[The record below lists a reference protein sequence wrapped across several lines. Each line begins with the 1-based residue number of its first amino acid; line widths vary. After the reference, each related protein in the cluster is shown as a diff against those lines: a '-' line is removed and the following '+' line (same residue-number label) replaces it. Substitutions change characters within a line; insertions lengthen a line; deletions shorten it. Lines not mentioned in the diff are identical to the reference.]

1 MHIRMRRDSNN
12 EKKKE
17 NPKLFCT
24 LWSCNFSIFWI
35 LPIVWVILTSFRA
48 GKGSYSGSFIPESF
62 TITNFTRLFTETEVF
77 NFPRWFGNTFFVA
90 IFTCILS
97 TFYLLSI
104 AYVMSRLRFRARK
117 PLLNISLILGMF
129 PGFMSMIAIYY
140 ILKGVGL
147 TDGSLKILALILV
160 YSGGSGILQFYVAK
174 GFFDMIPKAID
185 EAAMV
190 DGATNWKIFTK
201 IIMPLSK
208 PIIIYTVITSFLAP
222 WIDFILAKV
231 IVGSDAKY
239 YTVGNR
245 TLEYVREG
253 KYLPM
258 VHSFCGRSSMC
269 INSNCYFI
277 YHNTKILCRGT
288 CRLS

>member
-1 MHIRMRRDSNN
+1 
-12 EKKKE
+12 
-17 NPKLFCT
+17 
-24 LWSCNFSIFWI
+24 
-35 LPIVWVILTSFRA
+35 
-48 GKGSYSGSFIPESF
+48 
-62 TITNFTRLFTETEVF
+62 
-77 NFPRWFGNTFFVA
+77 
-90 IFTCILS
+90 
-97 TFYLLSI
+97 
-104 AYVMSRLRFRARK
+104 
-117 PLLNISLILGMF
+117 
-129 PGFMSMIAIYY
+129 
-140 ILKGVGL
+140 
-147 TDGSLKILALILV
+147 
-160 YSGGSGILQFYVAK
+160 
-174 GFFDMIPKAID
+174 MIPKAID

-239 YTVGNR
+239 YTVAIGLWNM
-245 TLEYVREG
+245 LEKENIYQWYTRFVAG
-253 KYLPM
+253 A
-258 VHSFCGRSSMC
+258 VC

>member
-1 MHIRMRRDSNN
+1 
-12 EKKKE
+12 
-17 NPKLFCT
+17 
-24 LWSCNFSIFWI
+24 
-35 LPIVWVILTSFRA
+35 
-48 GKGSYSGSFIPESF
+48 
-62 TITNFTRLFTETEVF
+62 
-77 NFPRWFGNTFFVA
+77 
-90 IFTCILS
+90 
-97 TFYLLSI
+97 
-104 AYVMSRLRFRARK
+104 
-117 PLLNISLILGMF
+117 
-129 PGFMSMIAIYY
+129 MSMIAIYY

-239 YTVGNR
+239 YTVAIGLWNM
-245 TLEYVREG
+245 LEKENIYQWYTRFAAGAVCVSIPIAILFIITQKYYAEG
-253 KYLPM
+253 LAGSVK
-258 VHSFCGRSSMC
+258 G
-269 INSNCYFI
+269 
-277 YHNTKILCRGT
+277 
-288 CRLS
+288 

>member
-1 MHIRMRRDSNN
+1 MKR
-12 EKKKE
+12 KKKIQ
-17 NPKLFCT
+17 
-24 LWSCNFSIFWI
+24 NFFVHCGLAILAFFWI

-147 TDGSLKILALILV
+147 TDG
-160 YSGGSGILQFYVAK
+160 
-174 GFFDMIPKAID
+174 
-185 EAAMV
+185 
-190 DGATNWKIFTK
+190 
-201 IIMPLSK
+201 
-208 PIIIYTVITSFLAP
+208 
-222 WIDFILAKV
+222 
-231 IVGSDAKY
+231 
-239 YTVGNR
+239 
-245 TLEYVREG
+245 
-253 KYLPM
+253 
-258 VHSFCGRSSMC
+258 
-269 INSNCYFI
+269 
-277 YHNTKILCRGT
+277 
-288 CRLS
+288 

>member
-1 MHIRMRRDSNN
+1 MKR
-12 EKKKE
+12 KKKIQ
-17 NPKLFCT
+17 
-24 LWSCNFSIFWI
+24 NFFVHCGLAILAFLWI

-77 NFPRWFGNTFFVA
+77 NFPRWFGNTFFIA

-208 PIIIYTVITSFLAP
+208 PIIIYTIITSFLAP

-239 YTVGNR
+239 YTVAIGLWNM
-245 TLEYVREG
+245 LEKENIYQWYTRFAAGAVCVSIPIAILFIITQKYYAEG
-253 KYLPM
+253 LAGSVK
-258 VHSFCGRSSMC
+258 G
-269 INSNCYFI
+269 
-277 YHNTKILCRGT
+277 
-288 CRLS
+288 